1 MALDSLVR
9 SVCLKVVLYVL
20 FELEPLKLDEKNIS
34 IITESINSLWIQS
47 KGNALP
53 AESDKRKLAEALTQV
68 LPEMELSSPRENPLN
83 LIIPAYESLWRVV
96 LSGSIQVT
104 FVKAPSSSAWRSV
117 LAQFL
122 ADPTTKARMK
132 PVHHPEA
139 STVSVDHIV
148 MEVLRLYPTVKRV
161 YRQFHM
167 DNEAGPVDVAADIEA
182 CQRTEALWGA
192 DRERFVP
199 SRWMNASDEARK
211 SYMAF
216 GSYPFVCPAKH
227 EFGPMIIGIL
237 VAALAE
243 NVSSEDWGLKLSEN
257 SSDVAQRDLEKA
269 LKGEG
274 TLASDRST
282 YEGIKIVKK

>member
-20 FELEPLKLDEKNIS
+20 FDLEPLKLDDSNIL
-34 IITESINSLWIQS
+34 IISESINSLWIQS
-47 KGNALP
+47 KGNTAP
-53 AESDKRKLAEALTQV
+53 AESDKHELDEALTQV
-68 LPEMELSSPRENPLN
+68 LPEMELSSPRKNPLN

-104 FVKAPSSSAWRSV
+104 FVNSASSSAWRSA

-122 ADPTTKARMK
+122 ANPTAKARMK
-132 PVHHPEA
+132 PLQDPEA
-139 STVSVDHIV
+139 SAVSVDHVV
-148 MEVLRLYPTVKRV
+148 MEALRLYPTVKRV

-167 DNEAGPVDVAADIEA
+167 ENEAGPVDVAADIET

-199 SRWMNASDEARK
+199 SRWINASDGARK

-216 GSYPFVCPAKH
+216 GFPPFVCPAKH

-243 NVSSEDWGLKLSEN
+243 NVSSEDWLLKLSEN
-257 SSDVAQRDLEKA
+257 SSDVAQRELEEA
-269 LKGEG
+269 LNGEG
-274 TLASDRST
+274 TLVSDRST
-282 YEGIKIVKK
+282 YEGIRIIKK